1 MKKSPSGQELY
12 LQAKKLILGGTGL
25 LSKRPEMYLPDGWPS
40 YYECAKGAQITD
52 IEGNSYLDFTTN
64 GVGTCVLGYSNDEI
78 NQAVIEAYK
87 KGNMT
92 TLNPPEEVQLAER
105 LLELHPW
112 AGMAKFAR
120 TGGETC
126 AIAARI
132 ARVASGRTKI
142 AVCGYH
148 GWHDWYLA
156 LNLSKERGLDN
167 LLLPGLDPNG
177 IPLSLGDS
185 ILPFTYGD
193 IRGLEQIFSSVG
205 NDIAAVFME
214 PARNLYPPHGYLDEV
229 KKLCS
234 QNGALLVFD
243 EITAGFRETTS
254 GIHMSFGCTP
264 DLAIFGKTIANGT
277 PMSAILGTRDVMS
290 SAEKSFISSAYF
302 TERSGPAAA
311 LKTIEMH
318 ERLEVSEHVIAIGKR
333 VKSGWEKVFEEL
345 KLDASVAGIPSLAN
359 FSFANHQAEKLT
371 FIIQEMLKQGFLVTN
386 QFYPTLS
393 HNEEH
398 VDLYL
403 EAFFEVCTRLEQL
416 IKADNVSSSLDGPVK
431 HSTFARLL

>member
-1 MKKSPSGQELY
+1 MIPSLNGQELY
-12 LQAKKLILGGTGL
+12 SRAKRVVLGGTGL

-52 IEGNSYLDFTTN
+52 IEGKSYLDFTTN
-64 GVGTCVLGYSNDEI
+64 GVGTCVLGYSNDEV
-78 NQAVIEAYK
+78 NEAVIEAYK

-112 AGMAKFAR
+112 AGMVKFAR

-156 LNLSKERGLDN
+156 LNLSRERGLDN
-167 LLLPGLDPNG
+167 LLLPGLDPTG
-177 IPLSLGDS
+177 IPTSLEDS
-185 ILPFTYGD
+185 VLPFAYGD
-193 IRGLEQIFSSVG
+193 ISKLEQIFNSVG

-214 PARNLYPPHGYLDEV
+214 PARNIYPPRGYLD
-229 KKLCS
+229 KIRKLCS

-254 GIHMSFGCTP
+254 GIHMSFNCMP
-264 DLAIFGKTIANGT
+264 DMAIFGKTIANGT
-277 PMSAILGTRDVMS
+277 PMSAILGTHDVMLA
-290 SAEKSFISSAYF
+290 AEKSFISSAFF

-318 ERLEVSEHVIAIGKR
+318 KRLEVGEHVVTIGKR
-333 VKSGWEKVFEEL
+333 VKSGWTKVFEEL
-345 KLDASVAGIPSLAN
+345 KLDGSVAGIPSLAN
-359 FSFANHQAEKLT
+359 FSFENNQSEKLT
-371 FIIQEMLKQGFLVTN
+371 FIIQEMLKKGFLVTN

-393 HNEEH
+393 HSEEH
-398 VDLYL
+398 VDSYL
-403 EAFFEVCTRLEQL
+403 EAFYEVCTKLEQL
-416 IKADNVSSSLDGPVK
+416 IEVDNLNSFLDGPVK